1 MKLHFAKRKKKAAPD
16 QDILSDRARGALY
29 RRTWRNWF
37 FLSGVLV
44 LTTIGLASSIP
55 PLMSEGIAR
64 FWPWGKT
71 DLVLLVGLSL
81 VVLAFV
87 GYLTQQ
93 QRVVLLVHKRLQQF
107 KEDYEKR
114 MEQHTARLYA
124 LANISHIMGTE
135 TDLESL
141 FQSITR
147 ICAETFD
154 CHRVSLMLLDNERND
169 LVVRSV
175 CGQYDV
181 NMLDVRVKVGEGI
194 AGWAAAHRTPLLL
207 TNPEDYDKYPDLKFT
222 NRSLTSTMVVPIF
235 VRDELVGVINVASK
249 SLGAS
254 YDGNDIRALQVFAEN
269 AGVCIRHAE
278 QVSWLRHLIPNLENA
293 PAKKQRRSYSI
304 DG

>member
-1 MKLHFAKRKKKAAPD
+1 MKVHTAEKKKRATPD
-16 QDILSDRARGALY
+16 RDILGDDARGALY

-37 FLSGVLV
+37 FLSGVLI

-55 PLMSEGIAR
+55 PLLNERITR

-81 VVLAFV
+81 TVLAFV

-107 KEDYEKR
+107 KEDYGKQ
-114 MEQHTARLYA
+114 MEQHTERLYA

-135 TDLESL
+135 TDLQSI

-154 CHRVSLMLLDNERND
+154 CHRASLMLLDKEQKD

-175 CGQYDV
+175 YGQYDT
-181 NMLDVRVKVGEGI
+181 NMLDTRQKVGEGI

-207 TNPEDYDKYPDLKFT
+207 TGPDDYDKYPDLKFT
-222 NRSLTSTMVVPIF
+222 NRSLTATMVVPIF

-254 YDGNDIRALQVFAEN
+254 YDGNDMRALQVFAEN
-269 AGVCIRHAE
+269 AGMCIRHAE
-278 QVSWLRHLIPNLENA
+278 QVHWLRQMIPNLENA
-293 PAKKQRRSYSI
+293 PPKRKRASYSI